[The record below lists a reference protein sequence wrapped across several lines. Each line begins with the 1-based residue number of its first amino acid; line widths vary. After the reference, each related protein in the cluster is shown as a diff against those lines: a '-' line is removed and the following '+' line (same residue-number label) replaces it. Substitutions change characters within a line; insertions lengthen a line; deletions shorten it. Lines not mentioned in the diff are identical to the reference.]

1 VSSFDPRDV
10 ADADV
15 RLEEIAGERLAET
28 LRRARKLAA
37 TGEDEA
43 ARHGY
48 LDVLRIDPAHFS
60 ALNELGVLALAGG
73 YSSASRTA
81 WSQAVHFHPGNAI
94 ARVNLGNL
102 LLEDGD
108 ADAARP
114 HFEAALA
121 AVAGSPEAHQGL
133 ARALTELGDV
143 AAAEPHWI
151 RGFAGHAIVI
161 KPYRGKGTGAR
172 LLLVVAARGG
182 NIPTRH
188 WIDDRHF
195 AVTAVYAD
203 FHDLACAL
211 PPHDVAVNAI
221 GDADLCDDALA
232 NAETMLAGGAVP
244 IINPPARVR
253 ATGRA
258 TIARRLAGIPDV
270 VTPAITRLS
279 RASAPAT
286 RDLTF
291 PLLLRAPG
299 FHTGRHF
306 TYVENAAVFAPAAA
320 AMPGDEIFAIEYLDA
335 RGQDGM
341 ARKCRVMLIDGEL
354 YPLHLAIAA
363 DWKVHYFSAEM
374 AANAAYREEE
384 RRFLNDMP
392 AVMGSRAMAALTVI
406 GRTLDLDY
414 AGVDFALAP
423 DGSLL
428 VFEANATM
436 VINPPGPEPMWDYRR
451 PAIDHALAAARRL
464 LERRAE
470 ASPAVPAAV
479 GA

>member
-1 VSSFDPRDV
+1 VP
-10 ADADV
+10 DADV
-15 RLEEIAGERLAET
+15 PPEEIAGDRLTHT

-37 TGEDEA
+37 TGEDQA
-43 ARHGY
+43 ARQGY
-48 LDVLRIDPAHFS
+48 LDILRIDPVHFS

-73 YSSASRTA
+73 YRSAARTTLT
-81 WSQAVHFHPGNAI
+81 QAVHFHPGNAI

-108 ADAARP
+108 AGAALV

-121 AVAGSPEAHQGL
+121 AAAGSPEAHQGL
-133 ARALTELGDV
+133 ARALTELGD
-143 AAAEPHWI
+143 AAAANPHWI
-151 RGFAGHAIVI
+151 QGFVGHAIVT
-161 KPYRGKGTGAR
+161 KPYRGKTAGIR
-172 LLLVVAARGG
+172 LLLLVAARGG

-188 WIDDRHF
+188 WIDERHF
-195 AVTAVYAD
+195 ALTAVYAD
-203 FHDLACAL
+203 FHDLAGEL
-211 PPHDVAVNAI
+211 PPHDVVVNAI
-221 GDADLCDDALA
+221 GDADLCADALA
-232 NAETMLAGGAVP
+232 NAEAMLAGEATP

-253 ATGRA
+253 ATGRV
-258 TIARRLAGIPDV
+258 TIAHRLADIPDV
-270 VTPAITRLS
+270 ITPAITRLS
-279 RASAPAT
+279 HADPPAT
-286 RDLTF
+286 RDLAF

-299 FHTGRHF
+299 FHSGRHF
-306 TYVENAAVFAPAAA
+306 TYVENAAAFAPAAE
-320 AMPGDEIFAIEYLDA
+320 AMPGDELLAIEYLDA

-341 ARKCRVMLIDGEL
+341 ARKYRVMFIGGEL
-354 YPLHLAIAA
+354 YPLHLAIGT

-374 AANAAYREEE
+374 AANAANREEE

-392 AVMGSRAMAALTVI
+392 AVLGSRATAALTAI
-406 GRTLDLDY
+406 GRALDLDY

-464 LERRAE
+464 LAPGVEPAPAE
-470 ASPAVPAAV
+470 LTAA
-479 GA
+479 GS